1 MKRRRRWAFRSQAL
15 SRPDL
20 HRHRAPGWRDGG
32 LLRRHQPFRPDRAA
46 LFLRSLAGTDN
57 VRVIPLCALAG
68 AVLLNLAD
76 IAARIVMAPEDMPVS
91 VVMGLAS
98 SIAVIFILRR
108 S

>member
-1 MKRRRRWAFRSQAL
+1 M
-15 SRPDL
+15 
-20 HRHRAPGWRDGG
+20 
-32 LLRRHQPFRPDRAA
+32 
-46 LFLRSLAGTDN
+46 
-57 VRVIPLCALAG
+57 RVIPLCALAG